1 MRITSIQTN
10 LYRVPPSIRISDS
23 IQSIH
28 TWEWIITS
36 IHTDAGLTGTGW
48 SYTLGM
54 GGSGLRSII
63 DDYLAPIL
71 VGYETHKIEQIWKT
85 CWEELHANGSG
96 GFTTLAIAPI
106 DIALWDLAAQQ
117 RGLPLYKLLGGARDS
132 IPAYGSGINMHLE
145 GQQLADQMREFLDSG
160 YGTVKIKVGRDDPM
174 EDVERVATVRNT
186 IGPNIQLL
194 LDANQT
200 WSAGEAVRRGKMLE
214 RFSPAWIEEPILAD
228 DIMGHAH
235 ARASLTIP
243 IALGETLFTKYQ
255 FADYIRANAV
265 DVVQADICRVG
276 GFTEWLKIAKLADS
290 HNLPVSPHFAAELS
304 VHALCAVPNG
314 LIMED
319 LQGGSLSDLGLLEEP
334 WGVSRGRAVPPTKPG
349 HGYIWNQQ
357 NLNKYLVS
365 GKPENI
371 VPTRKLNH

>member
-10 LYRVPPSIRISDS
+10 LYRVPPTIRISDS

-71 VGYETHKIEQIWKT
+71 VGYETHQIEQIWKT

-186 IGPNIQLL
+186 IGPTSNYCWM
-194 LDANQT
+194 QT
-200 WSAGEAVRRGKMLE
+200 N
-214 RFSPAWIEEPILAD
+214 
-228 DIMGHAH
+228 
-235 ARASLTIP
+235 
-243 IALGETLFTKYQ
+243 LGAQE
-255 FADYIRANAV
+255 
-265 DVVQADICRVG
+265 
-276 GFTEWLKIAKLADS
+276 KL
-290 HNLPVSPHFAAELS
+290 FAAEKCWKDLVQPGLKNQS
-304 VHALCAVPNG
+304 LRMTLWGIRTHAPHWQSLLHLAKLYLPN
-314 LIMED
+314 IN
-319 LQGGSLSDLGLLEEP
+319 S
-334 WGVSRGRAVPPTKPG
+334 PTTFTQMPLMWSKQTYAG
-349 HGYIWNQQ
+349 
-357 NLNKYLVS
+357 
-365 GKPENI
+365 
-371 VPTRKLNH
+371 